1 MLNQYDENRPYIT
14 KDGSIIRE
22 LMHPDSHGNIAQSL
36 AEAVIEPG
44 RHTRLHLHRTSE
56 ELYHVTRGSGEM
68 RLADKTLSLRTGDTI
83 CIRPGTPHQVFN
95 SSSEMLHILCCCAPA
110 YSHEDTVLLPDE
122 TGMVGE

>member
-1 MLNQYDENRPYIT
+1 MLSRYNENQPYVT

-22 LMHPDSHGNIAQSL
+22 LMHPDSHGNVAQSL

-44 RHTRLHLHRTSE
+44 RHTRLHLHRISE

-68 RLADKTLSLRTGDTI
+68 RLADKTLRLKAGDTV

-95 SSSEMLHILCCCAPA
+95 SGSESLHILCCCAPA
-110 YSHEDTVLLPDE
+110 YCHDDTELLSDE
-122 TGMVGE
+122 AGVFDE